1 MKDHS
6 VLEALA
12 ASLDDEEDKDSG
24 AGFAQR
30 FDEKQ
35 QFSAVFEGKA
45 RRIAKIMDTRVHQ
58 RMEQAQVQWLDST
71 TAWVGVQD
79 LSGLTQQHVRSLM
92 HGEEDSE
99 DEKDIDE
106 QENVNSKKRKRR
118 RKSITQNGA
127 RDKKLKRKEQR
138 KKRQK
143 QKEAEE
149 LDAKISMC
157 VCCAMCVARNLC
169 FTHRCNVGHS

>member
-1 MKDHS
+1 LVSFLS
-6 VLEALA
+6 VESDWCCFCCCRYVVFSTPNEADRERSFCFEALA

-30 FDEKQ
+30 LDEKQ

-106 QENVNSKKRKRR
+106 QENVNSKSGNGVANLSHKMARGTRNRNSKNSVRKG
-118 RKSITQNGA
+118 KS
-127 RDKKLKRKEQR
+127 
-138 KKRQK
+138 
-143 QKEAEE
+143 
-149 LDAKISMC
+149 
-157 VCCAMCVARNLC
+157 
-169 FTHRCNVGHS
+169 